1 MTAAEPGLSRGLRT
15 PVPCSFPVSR
25 CSAFCEPN
33 QVQELPGAGVGGG
46 RRARNQD
53 SSRGSTRGPPTTG
66 ERHEGVTEVRRLLER
81 AGRQPRE
88 RDMALRPLEGT
99 APD

>member
-1 MTAAEPGLSRGLRT
+1 MGA
-15 PVPCSFPVSR
+15 
-25 CSAFCEPN
+25 
-33 QVQELPGAGVGGG
+33 PGALLRRGGG
-46 RRARNQD
+46 
-53 SSRGSTRGPPTTG
+53 
-66 ERHEGVTEVRRLLER
+66 HEGVTEVRRLLER